1 MAGAEA
7 GAAFAKRKNK
17 WLDILSEKLYTF
29 SDKHEV
35 IYMSQSIDY
44 KVLSRIYGK
53 KRGWVFTPIHFLDI
67 GNRTAID
74 QALGR
79 LAKSGTIR
87 RLSRGLYDYPKKH
100 STLGDLPPNYERI
113 AQALAGRDSLKI
125 QPSGAYAANLLGL
138 TEQVPAKIVFLTDG
152 FNRKVQINKRKIVLK
167 RTTPKNM
174 ATAGRISGLVIQAL
188 RYLSQGHVDSAII
201 KKLKKRLSEDDKS
214 QLMNDIR
221 YAPAW
226 IGNIFRQLQE
236 REVYG

>member
-1 MAGAEA
+1 M
-7 GAAFAKRKNK
+7 
-17 WLDILSEKLYTF
+17 T
-29 SDKHEV
+29 
-35 IYMSQSIDY
+35 QSIDN
-44 KVLSRIYGK
+44 KVVSRIYGK
-53 KRGWVFTPIHFLDI
+53 KRGWVFTPNHFIDI
-67 GNRTAID
+67 GSRTGVAKT
-74 QALGR
+74 LER
-79 LAKSGTIR
+79 LVGSCTIR
-87 RLSRGLYDYPKKH
+87 RLARGIYDYPEKH
-100 STLGDLPPNYERI
+100 PVLGELPANYERI

-152 FNRKVQINKRKIVLK
+152 SNRKVQINKRKIVLK

-236 REVYG
+236 